1 MSTSPRMT
9 ITRLFRDGDWIM
21 MEGTGEGAVANGAQY
36 DNRYVIVYEV
46 VDGRVR
52 TVREHMDTQH
62 ATRIFASATE
72 TS

>member
-21 MEGTGEGAVANGAQY
+21 MEGTGEGTFANGAQY

-62 ATRIFASATE
+62 ATRIFAGATE